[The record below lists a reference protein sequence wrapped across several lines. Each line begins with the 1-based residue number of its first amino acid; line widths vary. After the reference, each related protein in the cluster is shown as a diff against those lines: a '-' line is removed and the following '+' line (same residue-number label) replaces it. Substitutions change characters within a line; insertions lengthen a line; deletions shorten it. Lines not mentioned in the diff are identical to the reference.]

1 MNDNILSIKAHVA
14 KKDLEA
20 FSQALMEQTIALQIE
35 NQRLKEKLEHLEEL
49 LKNSHIVTIGKK
61 E

>member
-1 MNDNILSIKAHVA
+1 MMDNILSIKTYVA

-49 LKNSHIVTIGKK
+49 LKNSPIPIIKK